1 MIEKILQ
8 DVKLSLNLPLSILKI
23 GRQFMS
29 HRIFSYIAADI
40 LNPIRCLLFFT
51 MEARDFLDLV
61 KSYLKTSKVSVD
73 VVRKTASPLPAHRA
87 KFPSCGS
94 TFSHLPRWPISL
106 QSVQRPGY

>member
-1 MIEKILQ
+1 
-8 DVKLSLNLPLSILKI
+8 
-23 GRQFMS
+23 MS

-61 KSYLKTSKVSVD
+61 KSYLETSKVSVD

-87 KFPSCGS
+87 KFPSRGS
-94 TFSHLPRWPISL
+94 AFSHLPRWPISL

>member
-29 HRIFSYIAADI
+29 HRIFSYIAAAI

-51 MEARDFLDLV
+51 MAARDFLDLV
-61 KSYLKTSKVSVD
+61 KNAFCK
-73 VVRKTASPLPAHRA
+73 
-87 KFPSCGS
+87 
-94 TFSHLPRWPISL
+94 I
-106 QSVQRPGY
+106 

>member
-29 HRIFSYIAADI
+29 HRIFSYIAVDI

-61 KSYLKTSKVSVD
+61 K
-73 VVRKTASPLPAHRA
+73 
-87 KFPSCGS
+87 
-94 TFSHLPRWPISL
+94 
-106 QSVQRPGY
+106 

>member
-40 LNPIRCLLFFT
+40 LNPIRC
-51 MEARDFLDLV
+51 FLDMV
-61 KSYLKTSKVSVD
+61 KSY
-73 VVRKTASPLPAHRA
+73 
-87 KFPSCGS
+87 
-94 TFSHLPRWPISL
+94 
-106 QSVQRPGY
+106 